1 MKKYKKILLL
11 ILVLLLTGCSGSY
24 TIKVNDDLTIKES
37 LNVTLENRDGL
48 YDKAKKL
55 FDENEIDEEKYE
67 ITQSSDK
74 LMIKYT
80 EDYSSFLSYIID
92 SKLYKQLYKDKDF
105 DQDKSSI
112 SFAANS
118 KFKLDSNN
126 SSNIIN
132 DYNISLFQIILD
144 TPFDVKYNNADEV
157 YNNKYTWNLNSSTT
171 EKEINFTMSNTYTSS
186 NYIYIIVIIL
196 ISMIVIG
203 FVIYFLS
210 KFIRQKRI

>member
-1 MKKYKKILLL
+1 MKKYKKLLLL

>member
-171 EKEINFTMSNTYTSS
+171 EKEINFTMSNAYTSS

>member
-24 TIKVNDDLTIKES
+24 TIKVNDDLTIKEF
-37 LNVTLENRDGL
+37 LNVTLENSDGL

-55 FDENEIDEEKYE
+55 FDENEIEEEKYE

-80 EDYSSFLSYIID
+80 EDYSSFLSYIIE
-92 SKLYKQLYKDKDF
+92 SKLYKQLYKDIDYN
-105 DQDKSSI
+105 QDKSFI
-112 SFAANS
+112 SFVANS

-144 TPFDVKYNNADEV
+144 TPFEVKNNNADEV
-157 YNNKYTWNLNSSTT
+157 YNDTYTWNLNSTTT
-171 EKEINFTMSNTYTSS
+171 EKNINFIMSNRYTSA

-196 ISMIVIG
+196 ILGIVLG
-203 FVIYFLS
+203 FVTYFLL